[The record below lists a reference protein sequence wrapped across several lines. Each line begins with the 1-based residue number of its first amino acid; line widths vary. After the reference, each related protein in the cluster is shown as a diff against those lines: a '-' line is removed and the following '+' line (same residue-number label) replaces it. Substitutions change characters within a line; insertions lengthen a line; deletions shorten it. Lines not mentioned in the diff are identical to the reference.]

1 MKFLHIGDLH
11 LGKSMNGYS
20 LEDDQKAVLE
30 QITALA
36 EDEKADAVL
45 IAGDIYD
52 MAVPPEWA
60 VSLLDAFL
68 TGLSDAGI
76 RVLAISGNHDSDE
89 RLQFGSHLFAGRGVH
104 IAARFEGKPLM
115 VTLEDAYGPVNF
127 YLMPFLKASQVRHFY
142 PEEEIADYDAAV
154 RTVLSHAGMDPEA
167 RNVIA
172 AHQFVAGD
180 CGDAQLSGSE
190 GPAAQHVGLVEKISV
205 HSFDAFDYAAL
216 GHIHRPQKMG
226 RETVRYCG
234 SPLKYHVDEAG
245 QVKSVP
251 VVTLREKAD
260 VSVELH
266 PLKPL
271 RDLRLLRGPMK
282 ELLKAENVTD
292 SDDFVDV
299 YLTDENPGVDL
310 MAAFRAVYPNTLR
323 VRVGSA
329 VERAGLLPEEEI
341 HVRKR
346 SFGELVSDFYGETY
360 GVPISPEELQ
370 ILRKAAAEEGLIHE
384 AG

>member
-127 YLMPFLKASQVRHFY
+127 YLMPFLKASQVRHFSY
-142 PEEEIADYDAAV
+142 SLCL
-154 RTVLSHAGMDPEA
+154 T
-167 RNVIA
+167 
-172 AHQFVAGD
+172 
-180 CGDAQLSGSE
+180 
-190 GPAAQHVGLVEKISV
+190 VGLQI
-205 HSFDAFDYAAL
+205 
-216 GHIHRPQKMG
+216 QKSL
-226 RETVRYCG
+226 RTAIRHLSLHQSNVR
-234 SPLKYHVDEAG
+234 
-245 QVKSVP
+245 
-251 VVTLREKAD
+251 R
-260 VSVELH
+260 
-266 PLKPL
+266 
-271 RDLRLLRGPMK
+271 
-282 ELLKAENVTD
+282 
-292 SDDFVDV
+292 
-299 YLTDENPGVDL
+299 
-310 MAAFRAVYPNTLR
+310 
-323 VRVGSA
+323 
-329 VERAGLLPEEEI
+329 
-341 HVRKR
+341 
-346 SFGELVSDFYGETY
+346 
-360 GVPISPEELQ
+360 
-370 ILRKAAAEEGLIHE
+370 
-384 AG
+384 